1 MEIVVINEF
10 RVDMI
15 FQFINQI
22 NQNYFQNGTY
32 YFHAKNDLDPEPIK
46 KEFFHQNANQD
57 HLNVDLGLN
66 YSMVEGYAYISSYQ
80 HSSKKVNH
88 EVQCH
93 HWDAIIDLAGK
104 AVDVDGVYL
113 D

>member
-46 KEFFHQNANQD
+46 KEFFH
-57 HLNVDLGLN
+57 
-66 YSMVEGYAYISSYQ
+66 
-80 HSSKKVNH
+80 
-88 EVQCH
+88 
-93 HWDAIIDLAGK
+93 
-104 AVDVDGVYL
+104 
-113 D
+113 